1 MIYYIFYLFVYS
13 SFDMERQQI
22 PYLTD
27 SPLKFM
33 PVSEKQMSSIHS
45 KNKITSSST
54 QRRIK

>member
-1 MIYYIFYLFVYS
+1 
-13 SFDMERQQI
+13 MERQQI